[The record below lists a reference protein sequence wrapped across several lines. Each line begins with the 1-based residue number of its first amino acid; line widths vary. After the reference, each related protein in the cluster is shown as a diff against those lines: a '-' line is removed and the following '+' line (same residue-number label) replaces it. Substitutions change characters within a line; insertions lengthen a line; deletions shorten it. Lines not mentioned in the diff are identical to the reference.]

1 MARLPAVRSVKPEE
15 CRGQP
20 DFWRDS
26 REAGGPHSMP
36 GSSRLL
42 AWGLAF
48 VASLAAVIGLAW
60 TARHYWHG
68 ASQAMEVAVFFPQA
82 NAQTWTNFVAGVRL
96 AAAEKNLR
104 VEENREAFECLVLQD
119 PTPLRFRW
127 YPEVGSRGIQR
138 RVSELCRR
146 TAPPLAIVGANNSSL
161 TFALAGEMSRHG
173 MKDQIPILLMTTAT
187 ADELI
192 DILPDRSFRFG
203 FNNTYQAQT
212 VVDRLKRF
220 FADRKI
226 EKPDLNVIVV
236 QVLDNPF
243 SVDLARHF
251 RHELREKF
259 SPRFISPPTGFFD
272 MGPVEPGD
280 EEEGGNWSVETST
293 GGFDVPTEEE
303 RRLARELVTRM
314 IAEPDK
320 QWAIVLPLGT
330 TPYRRI
336 SFALHGAFTELTDAA
351 TAQRVKGNLVIL
363 SGDSMDYFDFRD
375 AIRNQLLPEET
386 PAPVIFFAHVN
397 PLDPTVAN
405 KPNPD
410 ASSQNLDRDVA
421 RALLKAFSTVG
432 SNPTPNELAKA
443 VAGYVESGASQ
454 PFFENRER
462 RSGGGA
468 IVASPRPDKQDFLIL
483 LPPEWQASPK

>member
-1 MARLPAVRSVKPEE
+1 
-15 CRGQP
+15 
-20 DFWRDS
+20 
-26 REAGGPHSMP
+26 MP
-36 GSSRLL
+36 GSSRLV
-42 AWGLAF
+42 AWGIAF
-48 VASLAAVIGLAW
+48 VASLAAVLGIAW
-60 TARHYWHG
+60 TARQFWQG
-68 ASQAMEVAVFFPQA
+68 ALPAIEIAVFFPAA
-82 NAQTWTNFVAGVRL
+82 NEQNWTNFVAGVRL
-96 AAAEKNLR
+96 AAEEKNLR
-104 VEENREAFECLVLQD
+104 VEENRDAFECVVSLN

-146 TAPPLAIVGANNSSL
+146 ATPPLAIVGANNSSL

-173 MKDQIPILLMTTAT
+173 NKDQIPILLMTTAT

-192 DILPDRSFRFG
+192 DILPEHSFRFG
-203 FNNTYQAQT
+203 FNNTYQART
-212 VVDRLKRF
+212 VVERLERYF
-220 FADRKI
+220 VDRKI

-243 SVDLARHF
+243 SMDLARHF
-251 RHELREKF
+251 RHQLRDTF
-259 SPRFISPPTGFFD
+259 APRFVSPPTGFFD
-272 MGPVEPGD
+272 MGPVDPGD

-303 RRLARELVTRM
+303 RRLAREIVTRM
-314 IAEPDK
+314 IAEPEK
-320 QWAIVLPLGT
+320 PWAIVLPLGT

-336 SFALHGAFTELTDAA
+336 SFALHGAFAELADPA
-351 TAQRVKGNLVIL
+351 TSQKVKGNLVIL

-397 PLDPTVAN
+397 PLDKSVAE

-410 ASSQNLDRDVA
+410 ASSQNLDREVA
-421 RALLKAFSTVG
+421 RALLVAFSNLG
-432 SNPTPNELAKA
+432 PNPTPNELAKTI
-443 VAGYVESGASQ
+443 AGFVEPGANK

-462 RSGGGA
+462 RAGGGA
-468 IVASPRPDKQDFLIL
+468 VLAIPRPDKQEFLIL
-483 LPPEWQASPK
+483 LPPEWQQTP